1 MFVVTRTDM
10 VDYHRRYALDPLIKT
25 KQQLQFIEILK
36 NRVRATVE
44 EACPECKHPQMEY
57 YTMQLR
63 SADEGQVGG
72 CRRAGRRAG
81 WPADR
86 RGSGWQMG
94 WAALAAALPLLGRC
108 ACCRALTMCLPA
120 CLCRVPSSPLSL
132 TPAADCVL

>member
-63 SADEGQVGG
+63 SADEGQV
-72 CRRAGRRAG
+72 RAGGRLEGVWRQGAG
-81 WPADR
+81 
-86 RGSGWQMG
+86 Q
-94 WAALAAALPLLGRC
+94 LATAGAVCLLRVSHKLPL
-108 ACCRALTMCLPA
+108 CLW
-120 CLCRVPSSPLSL
+120 CVPSSPLLPFPLQTVFYECRNCRHRHS
-132 TPAADCVL
+132 TNN